1 MLAEQHVE
9 KERIGALLVIFPS
22 VSARII
28 TLLLLT
34 VEDKNFDKS
43 ATFVVAF

>member
-1 MLAEQHVE
+1 M
-9 KERIGALLVIFPS
+9 IFPT

-28 TLLLLT
+28 TLLILT

>member
-1 MLAEQHVE
+1 MLGKREQIHC
-9 KERIGALLVIFPS
+9 LVIFPT